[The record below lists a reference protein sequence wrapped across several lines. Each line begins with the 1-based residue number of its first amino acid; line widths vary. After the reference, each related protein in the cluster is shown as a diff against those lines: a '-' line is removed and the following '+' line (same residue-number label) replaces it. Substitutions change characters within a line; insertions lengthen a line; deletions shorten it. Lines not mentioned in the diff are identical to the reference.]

1 MKKFSNSMNEENNK
15 KICKNIYNKMSYL
28 QADVYYKKKDEKK
41 KGDFLDRRKFRSQQ
55 SDEEKTFKGIMETFE
70 KFGISDSV
78 VISKEFM
85 EMKRIYQLNKDLLV
99 SAYLY
104 FEEKE
109 FTFENVQKNF
119 DEDFENVLNS
129 LSSLG
134 LFKKMFSKK
143 LFFDFRQDFLM
154 YLFLLNDFYQN
165 RDDSESRSFEES
177 FGSSEYYDDGF
188 DPKQEDV
195 YDQIEKVPKDELDF
209 AE

>member
-1 MKKFSNSMNEENNK
+1 MKKFSNNMNEENNK

>member
-1 MKKFSNSMNEENNK
+1 
-15 KICKNIYNKMSYL
+15 MSYL
-28 QADVYYKKKDEKK
+28 EADVNYRKKDEKK
-41 KGDFLDRRKFRSQQ
+41 KGEFLDRRKFRSQQ
-55 SDEEKTFKGIMETFE
+55 SDEEKTFKSIMETFE

-78 VISKEFM
+78 VISREFM
-85 EMKRIYQLNKDLLV
+85 EMKRIYQLNKELLV
-99 SAYLY
+99 TAYLY

-119 DEDFENVLNS
+119 DEDFENVLNN

-165 RDDSESRSFEES
+165 RDNSESRSFEES

-195 YDQIEKVPKDELDF
+195 YNQIEKVPKDELDY

>member
-1 MKKFSNSMNEENNK
+1 MNFSNSMNDENNK

-55 SDEEKTFKGIMETFE
+55 SDEEKTLKGIMETFE
-70 KFGISDSV
+70 KFGISDSA

-85 EMKRIYQLNKDLLV
+85 EIKRIYQLNKDLLV

-165 RDDSESRSFEES
+165 RDDSESRSFEDS

>member
-1 MKKFSNSMNEENNK
+1 MNFSNSMNDENNK

-165 RDDSESRSFEES
+165 RDDSESRSFEDS

>member
-1 MKKFSNSMNEENNK
+1 
-15 KICKNIYNKMSYL
+15 MSYL
-28 QADVYYKKKDEKK
+28 ETDVYYKKKDEKK
-41 KGDFLDRRKFRSQQ
+41 KGEFLDRRKFRSQQ
-55 SDEEKTFKGIMETFE
+55 TEDEKIYKNIQESFE
-70 KFGISDSV
+70 KFGITDST

-85 EMKRIYQLNKDLLV
+85 EIKNIYQLNKELLIA
-99 SAYLY
+99 AYLY
-104 FEEKE
+104 FEEKD

-119 DEDFENVLNS
+119 DEDFENVLNN

-165 RDDSESRSFEES
+165 KDDSESRSFEES

>member
-1 MKKFSNSMNEENNK
+1 MNFSNSMNDENNK

-85 EMKRIYQLNKDLLV
+85 EIKRIYQLNKDLLV

-165 RDDSESRSFEES
+165 RDDSESRSFEDS

>member
-1 MKKFSNSMNEENNK
+1 MNEENNK